1 MGIAYRSDR
10 ALGLTIVV
18 GDGVVTAEEWRVHVS
33 RMISDP
39 EWPPGR
45 LGLTDL
51 ATADTSAITGD
62 DIRGM
67 ATAFRSGDSKLSDRK
82 GAIVA
87 GDTAYGNAVTFQLTM
102 GPTGLYI
109 VIFSNIDD
117 ACVWLGI
124 NTDDVAPTIEELR
137 RDIRSS

>member
-1 MGIAYRSDR
+1 MGIAYRFDCH
-10 ALGLTIVV
+10 LGLTIIV
-18 GDGVVTAEEWRVHVS
+18 GDGVVTAEEWRVHVN
-33 RMISDP
+33 RIISDP

-45 LGLTDL
+45 LVLGDL
-51 ATADTSAITGD
+51 STADTSAITAD

-82 GAIVA
+82 AAIVA
-87 GDTAYGNAVTFQLTM
+87 GDTVHGNAVMFQLTM

-117 ACVWLGI
+117 ACVWLDI
-124 NTDDVAPTIEELR
+124 NTDDVAPTIKELHR
-137 RDIRSS
+137 EIRSS